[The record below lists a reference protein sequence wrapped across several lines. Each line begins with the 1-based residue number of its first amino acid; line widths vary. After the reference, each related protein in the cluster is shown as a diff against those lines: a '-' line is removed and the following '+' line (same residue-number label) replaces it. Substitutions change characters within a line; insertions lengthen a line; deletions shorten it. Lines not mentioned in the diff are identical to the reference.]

1 MCQRDDSLM
10 MMLMGGRGVEKRKE
24 KMLKMDGLT

>member
-1 MCQRDDSLM
+1 M

-24 KMLKMDGLT
+24 KMETLSSHVSESGK